1 MNKKLRVL
9 LVEDSEDDALLLVRH
24 LRHGGYE
31 PTFRRVETPQDMR
44 TALECE
50 TWDVI
55 VSDYAMPRFSAFS
68 ALGMLNETGLDIPFI
83 IVSGT
88 IGEEIAVAAMKA
100 GAHDYIMKDNL
111 KRLIPAIEREVRD
124 AQVRQE
130 RTSAQ
135 KALQESEERYRS
147 LVENLDMGVT
157 LIDSNFTVVMANAA
171 RAKIFGGSDAD
182 PIGRKCHI
190 GFGEESGMC
199 AYCPAVRSMTTGQ
212 SAEVDAKIARRDGTT
227 FIARIRAFP
236 TFGDDGTVTGFI
248 EVVDDV
254 TDQKRLEQ
262 QLREAAQMEAIG
274 RLAGGVAHDFNNLLT
289 AMIGYADVLLQQMVK
304 DDPLREKVVQI
315 TYAAERAAG
324 LTRQLL
330 AFGRKQVLD
339 VKVMYLN
346 PIIADFEKMLRR
358 IVGEDIELVSL
369 LDSELATVKVDRSQ
383 IEQILMNLA
392 VNARDAMPRGGTI
405 TMETANVILDEEYG
419 KDHPD
424 VTPGPYVRFSVTDT
438 GSGMDNDT
446 LSKIF
451 DPFFTTKEEGKG
463 TGLGLST
470 VYGIV
475 KQHQGHIDVQTR
487 MGRGTTFQI
496 HLPACLEPVAQ
507 VAERLESERQLQG
520 DETVLVVE
528 DEEIVRKVACEVL
541 EMLGYHVLD
550 AANPAAALELGRQYQ
565 GPIELL
571 LTDVILPRMDG
582 ASLYREMTISRP
594 EMKVLYISGYP
605 GSSFLRRRLLKAD
618 DAFLQKPFAFETLGT
633 RVRDVLDKVSR
644 CDATQPPRT
653 QG

>member
-24 LRHGGYE
+24 LRRGGYD

-44 TALECE
+44 AALECE

-55 VSDYAMPRFSAFS
+55 VSDYSMPLFSAS
-68 ALGMLNETGLDIPFI
+68 AAMCMVNDTGLDIPFI

-124 AQVRQE
+124 ALVRQE
-130 RTSAQ
+130 RTCTQ

-147 LVENLDMGVT
+147 LVENLDMGIT
-157 LIDSNFTVVMANAA
+157 LIDSNFTIVMTNAA
-171 RAKIFGGSDAD
+171 RAKMFGCADAD
-182 PIGRKCHI
+182 PIGHKCHV
-190 GFGEESGMC
+190 GFGQENGMC

-212 SAEVDAKIARRDGTT
+212 SAEVDAKITRRDGTT

-254 TDQKRLEQ
+254 TDRKRLEQ
-262 QLREAAQMEAIG
+262 QLRQAAQMEAIG

-304 DDPLREKVVQI
+304 DDPLREKVIQI
-315 TYAAERAAG
+315 TYAAERAAV

-339 VKVMYLN
+339 VRVMDLN
-346 PIIADFEKMLRR
+346 PVIADFEKMLRR
-358 IVGEDIELVSL
+358 VVGEDIELVTL
-369 LDSELATVKVDRSQ
+369 LASELVTVRADRSQ

-392 VNARDAMPRGGTI
+392 VNARDAMPRGGAI
-405 TMETANVILDEEYG
+405 TMETANIVLDEEYA
-419 KDHPD
+419 KDHPG
-424 VTPGPYVRFSVTDT
+424 VTPGPYVKFSVTDT

-446 LSKIF
+446 LTRIF
-451 DPFFTTKEEGKG
+451 DPFFTTKEEGQG

-475 KQHQGHIDVQTR
+475 KQHQGYIDVQTR
-487 MGRGTTFQI
+487 MGGGTTFKI
-496 HLPACLEPVAQ
+496 YLPACQEPIAAVEEKP
-507 VAERLESERQLQG
+507 VSELQLQG

-541 EMLGYHVLD
+541 EILGYRVLD
-550 AANPAAALELGRQYQ
+550 AANPDTAMAVGQQHQ
-565 GPIELL
+565 GPIHLL

-582 ASLYREMTISRP
+582 ASLYREMNLSRP

-605 GSSFLRRRLLKAD
+605 ESSFLRRRLLKAD
-618 DAFLQKPFAFETLGT
+618 DDFLQKPFTFETLGT
-633 RVRDVLDKVSR
+633 RVREVLDKASSS
-644 CDATQPPRT
+644 DSAELPRT
-653 QG
+653 QH